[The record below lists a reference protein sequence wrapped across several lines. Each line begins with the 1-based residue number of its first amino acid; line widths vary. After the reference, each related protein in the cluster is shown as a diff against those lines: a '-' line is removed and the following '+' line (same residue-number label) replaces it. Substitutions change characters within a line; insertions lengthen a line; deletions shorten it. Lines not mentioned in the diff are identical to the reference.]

1 MADTKR
7 TRAAILALFADNV
20 TGNISAQDN
29 RDALVTMIP
38 AESFV
43 NGDDFW
49 AQPQYGRVGGDRTA
63 KGWIIYSQVVDS
75 AVSFGDVLY
84 MKSTGNWRTADA
96 AVATEK
102 DFVGM
107 VLDSHVAADSQ
118 VQILRKGLI
127 LLSAWSDIFSDN
139 VGKKVYL
146 HSGQS
151 GNITMTLPTSALVLG
166 AVLPTSQGSINS
178 INFFFD
184 PQWAVVS

>member
-7 TRAAILALFADNV
+7 TRAAILTLFADNT

-29 RDALVTMIP
+29 RDSLVTQMP
-38 AESFV
+38 LESFI
-43 NGDDFW
+43 NENDFW
-49 AQPQYGRVGGDRTA
+49 AQPQYGRLGGDRVA
-63 KGWIIYSQVVDS
+63 RGWIIYSQVVDS

-84 MKSTGNWRTADA
+84 MVSTGNWRTADG
-96 AVATEK
+96 AVPTEK

-127 LLSAWSDIFSDN
+127 LLSAWSNIFSDN

-151 GNITMTLPTSALVLG
+151 GNITMTVQDSALVLG
-166 AVLPTSQGSINS
+166 AAMPTSIGSINS
-178 INFFFD
+178 INMFFD